1 MAVKRNIFFV
11 FILMLISVSGITA
24 LQFYYSYTN
33 YKVESAT
40 FQKEINEAF
49 REAVD
54 SAFSGHQQRVTKLFN
69 SWINDTSYIAISAKW
84 DAEKNLTVFNLK
96 EVHDVNN
103 HDGLSMSIETYS
115 KKHDSLDPEARRVI
129 TKHLTENVARDLK
142 KGVVWYFTQ
151 GLGKKLDEVYFGHR
165 IPQNVFVAEYKKA
178 LKKRAVTTPFII
190 EEDKGQKHDGYSTAV
205 IDAGIKFNTG
215 PKLRAFF
222 ENGNAFL
229 LGRLRWVIAGSV
241 VLLMITLGCFW
252 YTARVLLSQQ
262 KLNALKDDFISNMT
276 HEIHTPL
283 TSITI
288 TAQALKQFS
297 HDKAA
302 QDNYLDIIL
311 YQSDKLSFL
320 ADEILAGAK
329 LDMEN
334 ITLTDT
340 INVNHVLSE
349 VAQSHFPEN
358 LILNVELLSIDVTIK
373 GNKLNLLRA
382 LNNLIDNA
390 IKYNTNLNPCV
401 TIASGISN
409 KKLVITISDNGPGI
423 PDGFKEIVFEPF
435 YRIPSGNMHDVKGYG
450 LGLSYVKKVVAGHK
464 GYISIKDNVSA
475 GSSFIITLPL

>member
-1 MAVKRNIFFV
+1 MAVKRNILFV

-40 FQKEINEAF
+40 FQKEIDEAF
-49 REAVD
+49 AEAVD
-54 SAFSGHQQRVTKLFN
+54 SAFSKHQQEAVNLFRT
-69 SWINDTSYIAISAKW
+69 WINDTTYIKITSRW
-84 DAEKNLTVFNLK
+84 DAVNKATVFDLK
-96 EVHDVNN
+96 EMQRAKGNN
-103 HDGLSMSIETYS
+103 QVSLSIDTYKKQTDSITAA
-115 KKHDSLDPEARRVI
+115 ARSTI
-129 TKHLTENVARDLK
+129 INHLVGNVEKDLK

-151 GLGKKLDEVYFGHR
+151 GLGDRLDTAYFGR
-165 IPQNVFVAEYKKA
+165 PIPRKVFTEEYKKA
-178 LKKRAVTTPFII
+178 LGRKFITTQFKILEADKYTSKGEYVTVTI
-190 EEDKGQKHDGYSTAV
+190 DVGLKHGM
-205 IDAGIKFNTG
+205 G
-215 PKLRAFF
+215 PKLLAQFS
-222 ENGNAFL
+222 NGDAFL

-241 VLLMITLGCFW
+241 MLLIITLGCFL

-288 TAQALKQFS
+288 TAQALKQFN

-311 YQSDKLSFL
+311 YQSDKLSLL

-329 LDMEN
+329 LDVDAA
-334 ITLTDT
+334 ITDT
-340 INVNHVLSE
+340 IDVNRILSE
-349 VAQSHFPEN
+349 VAQSHFAESVT
-358 LILNVELLSIDVTIK
+358 LNVEPLSNDIAIR

-390 IKYNTNLNPCV
+390 IKYNTNVNPCV
-401 TIASGISN
+401 TIGAGTAN

-423 PDGFKEIVFEPF
+423 HDELKEIVFEPF
-435 YRIPSGNMHDVKGYG
+435 YRIPSGNVHDVKGYG
-450 LGLSYVKKVVAGHK
+450 LGLSYVKKVVTAHK
-464 GYISIKDNVSA
+464 GCISIKDNVPT
-475 GSSFIITLPL
+475 GSCFIITLPL